1 MRRFM
6 SLTLALLL
14 ALALTACGGKEPP
27 DSQQDNPGDTSV
39 TTPADPGQN
48 EPAKEPAPVEIPMP
62 KAGSK
67 LVFIYKDCPLPMNA
81 EFAPLLDFIGEAD
94 SYFEAA
100 SCAFEGLDKTY
111 TYSDVEIITY
121 PDEDVDYISSI
132 RLLSSAA
139 ATPEGITI
147 GSSRADVIA
156 AYGEDFEESGEQYT
170 YEDGDAQLFI
180 LFENDAV
187 ISVEYAAINPLLA

>member
-1 MRRFM
+1 MKRLL

-14 ALALTACGGKEPP
+14 AVALTACGGKEPP
-27 DSQQDNPGDTSV
+27 DSGKDAGDDAVS
-39 TTPADPGQN
+39 TPADPVQSD
-48 EPAKEPAPVEIPMP
+48 PAQKEVPSP
-62 KAGSK
+62 KANSN
-67 LVFIYKDCPLPMNA
+67 LVFVYRGCPLPMNA
-81 EFAPLLDFIGEAD
+81 EFAPLLDYIGEAD

-100 SCAFEGLDKTY
+100 SCAFDGLDKTY

-147 GSSRADVIA
+147 GSSKDEVVA
-156 AYGEDFEESGEQYT
+156 AYGEDCEIIGNEYT
-170 YEDGDAQLFI
+170 YTDGDAHLI
-180 LFENDAV
+180 IIFEGDAV
-187 ISVEYAAINPLLA
+187 VSVEYAAENPLLV